1 MKMGNMKINSMV
13 VALIVVLM
21 SGLLAAS
28 EKTTRNLPSP
38 FDSDKE
44 LVLPAN
50 YQSWV
55 AISPSTPGVPTQH
68 AQHLVSK
75 VYVEPAAYEGFVK
88 HGAWPNHTVIVLEL
102 RDKETPARTP
112 CDGVIGLEVAAKNS
126 ARTPDPWSYYGII
139 YDHHRHDAQEAAK
152 RVCADCKDN
161 DEPMDMRLAMYFPA
175 LRAVIHASPRTM
187 QPSAF

>member
-1 MKMGNMKINSMV
+1 MKVNFV
-13 VALIVVLM
+13 VVGLIFLLL

-28 EKTTRNLPSP
+28 EKTTRTQPSP
-38 FDSDKE
+38 FDNGQD

-68 AQHLVSK
+68 SQHIVSK

-88 HGAWPNHTVIVLEL
+88 RGAWPNHTLIVLEL
-102 RDKETPARTP
+102 RDKETPAKNP
-112 CDGVIGLEVAAKNS
+112 CDGVIGLEVAAKDS

-139 YDHHRHDAQEAAK
+139 YDHHKQDARDAAK
-152 RVCADCKDN
+152 RVCTDCD
-161 DEPMDMRLAMYFPA
+161 DPATEHPMDMRLAMYFPA
-175 LRAVIHASPRTM
+175 LRAVIHATPRTM